1 MNISL
6 KTYHHGEILGYLPSS
21 AVLRSSAP
29 LLGQRQRRGLFIQGN
44 HCVLTGGKHL
54 AGGWFRD
61 FQKPSTTVV

>member
-1 MNISL
+1 MNISF
-6 KTYHHGEILGYLPSS
+6 KKHITMVKSS
-21 AVLRSSAP
+21 GISQAPQLAP